1 MSSDVP
7 QNHNRLN
14 VQYVEVIIPRFV
26 FTAFIS
32 PMSSFL
38 GKSMR
43 VFLVIIVLNTKP
55 HFDVMRTYCINS
67 KVDNEDKNT

>member
-1 MSSDVP
+1 M
-7 QNHNRLN
+7 
-14 VQYVEVIIPRFV
+14 

-43 VFLVIIVLNTKP
+43 VFLVVIVLNTKP
-55 HFDVMRTYCINS
+55 RFDVMRTYCINS